1 MGWPNAFSFCHLD
14 KSLAWVRDVL
24 EDWLGKNLNLP
35 PFQGGK
41 VGSFGFYGL
50 GSSVRWRGIATHLLE
65 DFLWFRMYGPVLG
78 NLNLE
83 TSRNFE

>member
-1 MGWPNAFSFCHLD
+1 MGWPNSFRFCHLD

-41 VGSFGFYGL
+41 VGLFGFYGL
-50 GSSVRWRGIATHLLE
+50 GSPVRWRGIAHIYSKISFGCVGT
-65 DFLWFRMYGPVLG
+65 VLFWG
-78 NLNLE
+78 
-83 TSRNFE
+83 T